1 MTLRLFASRTA
12 ARVTA
17 KAALAGLLV
26 AAAAPLAGCEKGE
39 KSCRY
44 YSMVMVAKGANLK
57 KKSQQLEIIKSLPMK
72 EQLKC
77 DDPAVFERFAQTMET
92 KELRP
97 QVVATIENVGRA
109 SKSLRAKSE
118 KLLVKALATEDTAGQ
133 AAQTIR
139 TWRIETAESGRDPWF
154 PSEET
159 TKALADWLKKYK
171 KETRAAL
178 VEALFVSLADNA
190 ARTKYEDLLIELAA
204 TDPGEQ
210 GLETNLKALAY
221 LTEMYRAEP
230 GKPKAIKD
238 EAFDAFV
245 KSLYTRD
252 AVRAETFMAGRLA
265 LANIDT
271 AKAAKKLQAVYTQKD
286 PEFEKWAKEYGLAD
300 WEWKEGPKA
309 IQILSDL
316 HDPSTAA
323 DLVAAVSKAVDAE
336 TAPADYTIK
345 NKQLPWQSYIMSRV
359 QMTMWALASMGE
371 GLAPVAD
378 AIGEVAKA
386 RGLTVEQRTLPFI
399 ALSIAGPSNGWASM
413 LKAYEGIVDNEKP
426 DFLTPLS
433 YMVEPENMDEWMA
446 KIAASKAEGVQKGL
460 ADAVLKARL
469 NVTIECKKGYDAAT
483 DEPGKTAALVAC
495 YKGFLNT
502 GDDTSKEKAAIG
514 LYHLGVRKG
523 AEVLPLLAEALNKA
537 PATSTTLRQIIVS
550 AFKGL
555 AKPQHSQL
563 VYNLKE
569 AQVAVPNAQ
578 SWIWDLEVLTSQL
591 LQKAGAVAVG
601 NIPAVGSQ
609 VAPEKAA
616 DKPAAPG
623 AAPAAPAAA
632 PAAPAAAPAAPAPAP
647 GK

>member
-1 MTLRLFASRTA
+1 MTLRLLAHRAASS
-12 ARVTA
+12 
-17 KAALAGLLV
+17 AALACLVV
-26 AAAAPLAGCEKGE
+26 AAAAPLTGCEKGE

-57 KKSQQLEIIKSLPMK
+57 KKSQQLEIIKNLPSK

-77 DDPAVFERFAQTMET
+77 DDPAVFERLAATMET

-97 QVVATIENVGRA
+97 QVVATVENIGRA

-154 PSEET
+154 PTKET
-159 TKALADWLKKYK
+159 TKALADWTKKYK

-178 VEALFVSLADNA
+178 VEALFVSLADA
-190 ARTKYEDLLIELAA
+190 EARREYEDLLIELAA

-210 GLETNLKALAY
+210 GLETNLKALSY
-221 LTEMYRAEP
+221 LTELYRADA
-230 GKPKAIKD
+230 GKPKTIKD
-238 EAFDAFV
+238 SAFEAFV
-245 KSLYTRD
+245 RSLYTRD

-265 LANIDT
+265 LANVDT
-271 AKAAKKLQAVYTQKD
+271 GKLAKKMIAIYTQKD
-286 PEFEKWAKEYGLAD
+286 PEFEKWGKEYGLAE

-309 IQILSDL
+309 IQILADL
-316 HDPSTAA
+316 HEPSTAG
-323 DLVAAVSKAVDAE
+323 DLVAAVSKAIDAE
-336 TAPADYTIK
+336 TAPADYAIK

-371 GLAPVAD
+371 GLNPVAD
-378 AIGEVAKA
+378 KIGEVAAA

-399 ALSIAGPSNGWASM
+399 ALAIAGPTNGWASM
-413 LKAYEGIVDNEKP
+413 LKAYETIVDNEKP

-433 YMVEPENMDEWMA
+433 YMVEPENMDEWNA
-446 KIAASKAEGVQKGL
+446 KVAGNKAEGVQKGL
-460 ADAVLKARL
+460 ADAVLKGRL
-469 NVTIECKKGYDAAT
+469 NVTIECKKGWDAAA
-483 DEPGKTAALVAC
+483 DDAGKTNALLAC
-495 YKGFLNT
+495 YKGFLTT
-502 GDDTSKEKAAIG
+502 GDDVAKEKAAIG
-514 LYHLGVRKG
+514 LYHLGVRKN

-591 LQKAGAVAVG
+591 LQKAGALPVG

-616 DKPAAPG
+616 EAAAP
-623 AAPAAPAAA
+623 AVPAAPAADK
-632 PAAPAAAPAAPAPAP
+632 PAAAAPAA
-647 GK
+647 K